1 MPNQFTNRTELTKL
15 GAPGTFVF
23 RFRGYIFK
31 AYAYIVGT
39 LYIYI
44 CVAYAWL
51 A

>member
-1 MPNQFTNRTELTKL
+1 MPSQFTKL
-15 GAPGTFVF
+15 GAPGAPGTFVF
-23 RFRGYIFK
+23 RLGGCIFK

-44 CVAYAWL
+44 YICVAYAWL